1 MQDEEALH
9 LAKTLAARWAADA
22 TGAGGARTLV
32 DAPHATIE
40 PPRPA
45 SSGAMAA
52 LDALRAQ
59 GIALSGR
66 IAMHRTLGEG
76 GMGVVHLAT
85 QETLGRHV
93 AVKTV
98 KPGVSDADAS
108 VRILRE
114 AWVTGLL
121 EHPNVV
127 PVHDVG
133 VDASGSPV
141 IVMKRI
147 EGHAWSEL
155 MRDPETVTK
164 RFGASD
170 ALEWN
175 LRTFASVCNAVHFA
189 HARGI
194 LHRDLKPDN
203 VMIGEFGEVYVV
215 DWGIAVSLK
224 DDPSGR
230 LPPVSLAKDLA
241 GTPHY
246 MAPEMVLG
254 DPKLLSPR
262 TDVYLLGSIFYEVFA
277 GEPPHHGSSLQ
288 AMITAILLSSPRF
301 PPSFPA
307 EARRIC
313 SKAMARNPGDRFAS
327 AQELRIAVEEYVRH
341 RGSRKLAHDAKVS
354 AAMLEEAIR
363 SGGTGEE
370 RRIAIANRLGEC
382 RFGYHAA
389 LSAWPGNEAAR
400 QGLDRALLMVVEYEL
415 AEGDAAA
422 AATLLRDVSAPP
434 PGLNERVE
442 AAVHKR
448 QEEEER
454 LRKIEEDHDPRVG
467 TRTRSFIGG
476 AFGAAW
482 TGSTL
487 LGWLYVRSG
496 RDVPYFATTV
506 LPAVVFL
513 VLGCLAFLWARQTL
527 ERTQFNRRISATLG
541 LYLLAQM
548 VLGGGGWLAGISWQ
562 TMHLF
567 FLFAWMLTY
576 TLLAVW
582 GARWFALPAA
592 VCALSFLVGAGFPQL
607 VFPLMSLCNL
617 VLTIVL
623 VRMWFPREDIE
634 TIRLRR
640 AELRRRAE
648 RWLRPP
654 REEV

>member
-1 MQDEEALH
+1 MREADALQ
-9 LAKTLAARWAADA
+9 LAKTLAARLSVDPLAQ
-22 TGAGGARTLV
+22 RTLV
-32 DAPHATIE
+32 DAPDATIE
-40 PPRPA
+40 PPRPP

-52 LDALRAQ
+52 LDALRAL
-59 GIALSGR
+59 GVTLSGR

-98 KPGVSDADAS
+98 KPGVSDSDAS

-133 VDASGSPV
+133 IDASGSPV

-155 MRDPETVTK
+155 IHDRETVAK
-164 RFGASD
+164 RFD
-170 ALEWN
+170 ATDPLEWN
-175 LRTFASVCNAVHFA
+175 LRTFVSVCNAVHFA
-189 HARGI
+189 HARRI

-215 DWGIAVSLK
+215 DWGIAVSLN

-230 LPPVSLAKDLA
+230 LPHVSLATDLA

-254 DPKLLSPR
+254 DPTLLSPR
-262 TDVYLLGSIFYEVFA
+262 TDVYLLGAVLYEVFA
-277 GEPPHHGSSLQ
+277 GEPPHHGTSLQ
-288 AMITAILLSSPRF
+288 AMITAILLSAPHF
-301 PPSFPA
+301 PASFPA

-313 SKAMARNPGDRFAS
+313 SKAMARDPNDRFAS
-327 AQELRIAVEEYVRH
+327 AQELRLAVEEYLRH
-341 RGSRKLAHDAKVS
+341 RGSRKLAHDAKAS

-370 RRIAIANRLGEC
+370 RRLAIANRLGEC

-400 QGLDRALLMVVEYEL
+400 HGLDHALLLVVGYEL
-415 AEGDAAA
+415 DEGDAAA

-434 PGLNERVE
+434 PGLSERVE
-442 AAVHKR
+442 AALRKR
-448 QEEEER
+448 QAEEER

-467 TRTRSFIGG
+467 TRTRSFLGG
-476 AFGAAW
+476 LFGLAW
-482 TGSTL
+482 TGTTL
-487 LGWLYVRSG
+487 VGWWYLRSA
-496 RDVPYFATTV
+496 RAVSYFATTLV
-506 LPAVVFL
+506 PAAVFL
-513 VLGCLAFLWARQTL
+513 LLGILAFVWARETL
-527 ERTQFNRRISATLG
+527 RRTQLNRRFAATFA
-541 LYLLAQM
+541 LYLMAQM
-548 VLGGGGWLAGISWQ
+548 VLSAGGWLAGIRWQ

-582 GARWFALPAA
+582 GAVWFALPAA
-592 VCALSFLVGAGFPQL
+592 VCALSFLIGAGFPSL
-607 VFPLMSLCNL
+607 VYPLMSLCNL
-617 VLTIVL
+617 VLTVVL
-623 VRMWFPREDIE
+623 VKMWYPREDIE
-634 TIRLRR
+634 AIRRRR

-648 RWLRPP
+648 RWLRPS
-654 REEV
+654 REEA

>member
-1 MQDEEALH
+1 MQEEDALH
-9 LAKTLAARWAADA
+9 LAKTLAARLSDNPL
-22 TGAGGARTLV
+22 TARTLV
-32 DAPHATIE
+32 DTPDATIE
-40 PPRPA
+40 PPRPP

-52 LDALRAQ
+52 LDALRAL
-59 GIALSGR
+59 GVTLSGR
-66 IAMHRTLGEG
+66 IALHRTLGEG
-76 GMGVVHLAT
+76 GMGIVHLAT

-98 KPGVSDADAS
+98 RPSVSDVDAS

-133 VDASGSPV
+133 IDASGSPV

-155 MRDPETVTK
+155 ISDPETIAK
-164 RFGASD
+164 RFGVTD

-215 DWGIAVSLK
+215 DWGIAVSLNH
-224 DDPSGR
+224 DPSGR
-230 LPPVSLAKDLA
+230 LPPASLAKDLA

-254 DPKLLSPR
+254 EPALLSPR
-262 TDVYLLGSIFYEVFA
+262 TDVYLLGAVFYEVFA
-277 GEPPHHGSSLQ
+277 GEPPHHGASLQ
-288 AMITAILLSSPRF
+288 AMITDILLSTPRF
-301 PPSFPA
+301 PASFPT

-313 SKAMARNPGDRFAS
+313 SRAMARDANERFAS
-327 AQELRIAVEEYVRH
+327 AQELRIAVEEYLRH

-354 AAMLEEAIR
+354 AASLEEAIR

-370 RRIAIANRLGEC
+370 RRLAIANRLGEC

-400 QGLDRALLMVVEYEL
+400 HGLDHALLLVVEYEL
-415 AEGDAAA
+415 EEGDAAA
-422 AATLLRDVSAPP
+422 AATLLRDVSGPP
-434 PGLNERVE
+434 AGLNERVE
-442 AAVHKR
+442 AAVRKR

-454 LRKIEEDHDPRVG
+454 LRKIEEDHDPRLG
-467 TRTRSFIGG
+467 ARTRSFLGG
-476 AFGAAW
+476 LFGAGW
-482 TGSTL
+482 TATTL
-487 LGWLYVRSG
+487 LGWLYIRSS
-496 RDVPYFATTV
+496 RAVSYFATTL
-506 LPAVVFL
+506 LPAAIFL
-513 VLGCLAFLWARQTL
+513 ALGILAFRWARETL
-527 ERTQFNRRISATLG
+527 GRTQLNRRFAATLG
-541 LYLLAQM
+541 LYLMAQM
-548 VLGGGGWLAGISWQ
+548 VLSGGGWLAGIPWQ

-567 FLFAWMLTY
+567 FLFAWTLTY

-582 GARWFALPAA
+582 GAVWFSLPAA
-592 VCALSFLVGAGFPQL
+592 VCALSFLVGAGFPPL
-607 VFPLMSLCNL
+607 VYPLMSLCNL
-617 VLTIVL
+617 VLTVVL
-623 VRMWFPREDIE
+623 VKMWIPREDIE
-634 TIRLRR
+634 TIRRRR

-648 RWLRPP
+648 RWLRAS
-654 REEV
+654 REEA

>member
-9 LAKTLAARWAADA
+9 LAKTLAARMTIDSAANA
-22 TGAGGARTLV
+22 TRTLV

-40 PPRPA
+40 PPRPP

-52 LDALRAQ
+52 LDALRAL
-59 GIALSGR
+59 GVTLSGR
-66 IAMHRTLGEG
+66 IALHRTLGEG

-133 VDASGSPV
+133 IDASGSPV

-147 EGHAWSEL
+147 EGHAWCEL
-155 MRDPETVTK
+155 MGDPETIAK
-164 RFGASD
+164 RFGAGD

-230 LPPVSLAKDLA
+230 LPPISLAKDLA

-254 DPKLLSPR
+254 DPALLSPR
-262 TDVYLLGSIFYEVFA
+262 TDVYLLGAVFYEVFA

-288 AMITAILLSSPRF
+288 AMITDILLSSPRF
-301 PPSFPA
+301 PASFPA

-313 SKAMARNPGDRFAS
+313 SKAMARDPADRFAS

-341 RGSRKLAHDAKVS
+341 RGSRKLAHDAKLS

-370 RRIAIANRLGEC
+370 RRLAIANRLGEC

-389 LSAWPGNEAAR
+389 LSAWPHNEAAR

-415 AEGDAAA
+415 DEGDAAA
-422 AATLLRDVSAPP
+422 AETLLRDVSAPP
-434 PGLNERVE
+434 PGLRERVE

-454 LRKIEEDHDPRVG
+454 LRKIEDDHDPRLG
-467 TRTRSFIGG
+467 TRTRSFLGG
-476 AFGAAW
+476 LFGAAW
-482 TGSTL
+482 TATTVF
-487 LGWLYVRSG
+487 GWLYIRGG
-496 RDVPYFATTV
+496 RAVSYLGSTV
-506 LPAVVFL
+506 LPAAVFL
-513 VLGCLAFLWARQTL
+513 ALGIVAHAWARETL
-527 ERTQFNRRISATLG
+527 ERTQLNRRFSATLG
-541 LYLLAQM
+541 LYLMAQM
-548 VLGGGGWLAGISWQ
+548 VLGGGGWLSGVPLP

-567 FLFAWMLTY
+567 FLFAWMLTF

-582 GARWFALPAA
+582 GAAWFALPAA
-592 VCALSFLVGAGFPQL
+592 VCGLSFLVAAGFPSL
-607 VFPLMSLCNL
+607 VYPLMSLCNL

-623 VRMWFPREDIE
+623 VKMWLPREEIE
-634 TIRLRR
+634 TIRRRR

-648 RWLRPP
+648 RWLRPS
-654 REEV
+654 REEA

>member
-9 LAKTLAARWAADA
+9 LAKTLAARWTADLAA
-22 TGAGGARTLV
+22 ARTLI

-40 PPRPA
+40 PPRPP

-52 LDALRAQ
+52 LDALRAL
-59 GIALSGR
+59 GVTLSGR

-98 KPGVSDADAS
+98 KPGMSDSDAS

-114 AWVTGLL
+114 ALVTGLL
-121 EHPNVV
+121 EHPNIV

-133 VDASGSPV
+133 IDASGSPV

-155 MRDPETVTK
+155 MGDPETVTK

-189 HARGI
+189 HARGV

-230 LPPVSLAKDLA
+230 LPHVSLAKDLA

-254 DPKLLSPR
+254 DPSLLSPR
-262 TDVYLLGSIFYEVFA
+262 TDVYLLGAIFYEVFA
-277 GEPPHHGSSLQ
+277 GEPPHHGASLQ
-288 AMITAILLSSPRF
+288 AMITDILLSSPRF
-301 PPSFPA
+301 PASFPA

-313 SKAMARNPGDRFAS
+313 SKAMARDPGGRFAS
-327 AQELRIAVEEYVRH
+327 AQELRIAVEEYLRH

-354 AAMLEEAIR
+354 AALLEEAIR

-370 RRIAIANRLGEC
+370 RRLAIANRLGEC

-400 QGLDRALLMVVEYEL
+400 QGLDRALLQVVEYEL

-442 AAVHKR
+442 AAVRKR

-454 LRKIEEDHDPRVG
+454 LRKMEEDHDPRVG

-476 AFGAAW
+476 LFGAAW
-482 TGSTL
+482 TGGTL
-487 LGWLYVRSG
+487 LGWVYTRTGHAVS
-496 RDVPYFATTV
+496 YFATTV
-506 LPAVVFL
+506 LPAAVFL
-513 VLGCLAFLWARQTL
+513 LLGCIAFLWARQTL

-548 VLGGGGWLAGISWQ
+548 VLSGGGWLAGVSWQ

-582 GARWFALPAA
+582 GAAWFALPAA
-592 VCALSFLVGAGFPQL
+592 VCGLSFLVGAGFPAL
-607 VFPLMSLCNL
+607 VFPLMSFCNL
-617 VLTIVL
+617 VLTVVL
-623 VRMWFPREDIE
+623 VKMWFPREDIE
-634 TIRLRR
+634 MIRRRR

-648 RWLRPP
+648 RWLRPS

>member
-9 LAKTLAARWAADA
+9 LAKTLAARMSVDAAS
-22 TGAGGARTLV
+22 GAARTLV

-40 PPRPA
+40 PPRPP

-52 LDALRAQ
+52 LDALRAL
-59 GIALSGR
+59 GVTLSGR

-98 KPGVSDADAS
+98 KPGVSDADAA

-133 VDASGSPV
+133 IDASGSPV

-155 MRDPETVTK
+155 MRDPETIAK
-164 RFGASD
+164 RFGAGD
-170 ALEWN
+170 PLEWN
-175 LRTFASVCNAVHFA
+175 LRTFASACNAIHFA

-194 LHRDLKPDN
+194 LHRDIKPDN

-254 DPKLLSPR
+254 DPALLSPR
-262 TDVYLLGSIFYEVFA
+262 TDVYLLGAVFYEVFA
-277 GEPPHHGSSLQ
+277 GEPPHHGASLQ
-288 AMITAILLSSPRF
+288 AMITDILLSSPRF
-301 PPSFPA
+301 PASFPA

-313 SKAMARNPGDRFAS
+313 SKAMARDPAHRFAS
-327 AQELRIAVEEYVRH
+327 AQELRLAVEEYVRH

-354 AAMLEEAIR
+354 AALLEEAIR
-363 SGGTGEE
+363 AGGTGEE
-370 RRIAIANRLGEC
+370 RRLAIANRLGEC

-422 AATLLRDVSAPP
+422 AATLLRDVSTPP
-434 PGLNERVE
+434 PGLHERVE

-448 QEEEER
+448 HLEEER
-454 LRKIEEDHDPRVG
+454 LRKMEEDHDPRVG
-467 TRTRSFIGG
+467 TRTRSFLGG
-476 AFGAAW
+476 ALGLAW
-482 TGSTL
+482 TASTL
-487 LGWLYVRSG
+487 FGWLYVKSG
-496 RDVPYFATTV
+496 RAVSYFGTTV
-506 LPAVVFL
+506 LPAAVFL
-513 VLGCLAFLWARQTL
+513 VIGMFAFVWARETL
-527 ERTQFNRRISATLG
+527 SRTQLNRRFSQTVG
-541 LYLLAQM
+541 FYLVAQM
-548 VLGGGGWLAGISWQ
+548 VLGAGGWLAGIPWQ
-562 TMHLF
+562 TMHVF
-567 FLFAWMLTY
+567 FLAVWMLTY
-576 TLLAVW
+576 ILLAVW
-582 GARWFALPAA
+582 AERWFALPAA
-592 VCALSFLVGAGFPQL
+592 VCGLSFLVAAGFPPL
-607 VFPLMSLCNL
+607 VLPLMSLCNL
-617 VLTIVL
+617 VLTVVL
-623 VRMWFPREDIE
+623 VKMWFPRDEIE
-634 TIRLRR
+634 AIRRRR

-648 RWLRPP
+648 RWLRPS
-654 REEV
+654 REEA